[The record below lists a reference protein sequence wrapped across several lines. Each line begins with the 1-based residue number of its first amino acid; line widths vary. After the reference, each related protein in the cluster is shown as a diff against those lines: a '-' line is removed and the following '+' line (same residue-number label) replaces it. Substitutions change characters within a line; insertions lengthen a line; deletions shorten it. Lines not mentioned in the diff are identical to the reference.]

1 MRALLVWC
9 LVLTAL
15 PARAEPPVVAVFDLE
30 DAAATPTI
38 PRDVALQLGDYLEG
52 RLAESGTFR
61 VVPKDQLRAQLASA
75 KKQSYQSCFDDACQI
90 EVGKALAAQKTLSTK
105 LMRLGKQCI
114 LKSVLYDLEKEVSEA
129 VANVKGGCT
138 QDDLVTS
145 VEAVAEKLRLARDPS
160 GSAPLASPIASESP
174 APKASP
180 TGHEILDSLALPE
193 TRRTAPRLTVRGLD
207 TPPRKPVSCKTPE
220 ACYDLGADHQAGRN
234 GSPQD
239 DARALEL
246 FRVACKGGH
255 AAACVDV
262 GYHIEMGRGTPVDL
276 ANAAAYY
283 QRGCDG
289 GNQIGCANLAF
300 MFENG
305 RGVTADLAIARE
317 LYRGACD
324 GGNGRG
330 CTSLG
335 YMLENGSGV
344 EVDLTRSAQL
354 YKQGCGGGNMTG
366 CANYAYMLSNAR
378 GVAQDD
384 DAAFRYY
391 KQACDGAEARGCTD
405 MGFMY
410 ENGRGVGFD
419 LVKAVR
425 HYEQGCTMGNAFG
438 CERAGKMHETGRGT
452 VKDKA
457 RAQALYRQACDGG
470 EDKGCKGLE
479 RLR

>member
-1 MRALLVWC
+1 MRALLTC
-9 LVLTAL
+9 SLVLTTL
-15 PARAEPPVVAVFDLE
+15 PALAEPPVVAVFDLE
-30 DAAATPTI
+30 DAAASPTI

-52 RLAESGTFR
+52 QLAEGGTFR

-145 VEAVAEKLRLARDPS
+145 VEAVAEKLRLARDPT
-160 GSAPLASPIASESP
+160 ARTKPIPPAEPP

-193 TRRTAPRLTVRGLD
+193 APPKAPRLTVRGLD
-207 TPPRKPVSCKTPE
+207 TPPRQPVRCASPD
-220 ACYDLGADHQAGRN
+220 ACYDQGADHQVGRN
-234 GSPQD
+234 GAPHD

-262 GYHIEMGRGTPVDL
+262 GYHVEMGRGTAVDL
-276 ANAAAYY
+276 PNAAAYY

-289 GNQIGCANLAF
+289 GNQIGCANLAY
-300 MFENG
+300 MFENA
-305 RGVTADLAIARE
+305 RGVAQDLALARE
-317 LYRGACD
+317 LYRGACN

-344 EVDLTRSAQL
+344 AVDLVRAAQL
-354 YKQGCGGGNMTG
+354 YKQGCDGANMTG

-384 DAAFRYY
+384 AAAFGYY
-391 KQACDGAEARGCTD
+391 KKACDGEEARGCTD

-419 LVKAVR
+419 LVKALH

-457 RAQALYRQACDGG
+457 RARTLYRQACDGG
-470 EDKGCKGLE
+470 EDKGCQALE